1 MFDTANEW
9 NIQLMFSAK
18 DRQEEPTDD
27 SFTEELSQLKRQ
39 GASVLVVGSVRPEH
53 QRSASRRLLGHASDR
68 DRRRV
73 LVSTSSGDHHSLVED
88 SSISDELRFVT
99 YESQTR
105 GAVASE
111 PIDDHTTPT
120 IGDDGI
126 TADTLGDLGIAISSA
141 IEDFE
146 TDADGLE
153 PSELRVGVDSL
164 LPLLEDYSTE
174 QVFKFVHLTTGR
186 VKDVSGMVHYLLPV
200 EPDAD
205 VVPVLKPLFDVIVE
219 LREQPSGLQE
229 RWSLP
234 NSGHCS
240 GWLATPET

>member
-1 MFDTANEW
+1 
-9 NIQLMFSAK
+9 MFSAK
-18 DRQEEPTDD
+18 DREEEPTDD
-27 SFTEELSQLKRQ
+27 SFTEELSQLKRR

-53 QRSASRRLLGHASDR
+53 QRSASRRLLGHASER

-73 LVSTSSGDHHSLVED
+73 LVSTSSGDHHSLVSEP
-88 SSISDELRFVT
+88 SISDGLRFVT
-99 YESQTR
+99 YGSQTR
-105 GAVASE
+105 SAVASE
-111 PIDDHTTPT
+111 PIDDHTPPA
-120 IGDDGI
+120 IDDDGT

-146 TDADGLE
+146 TDADGFE

-174 QVFKFVHLTTGR
+174 QVFKFVHLINGR
-186 VKDVSGMVHYLLPV
+186 VTDVDGMVHYLLPV

-205 VVPVLKPLFDVIVE
+205 VVPVLKPLFDVLVE
-219 LREQPSGLQE
+219 LQDRNNCLQE

-234 NSGHCS
+234 DSGHCS
-240 GWLATPET
+240 GWLTAPET